1 MITQSSV
8 MVMVMAS
15 KGFSV
20 TDRQTTAL
28 DRCPTSPSIAELPIL
43 APDQAA
49 QLEAIFKVLANATR
63 LRMLHALIRDP
74 DLSVGALAESIGMK
88 PQAVSNQLRRLVDR
102 RIVTARRDGNHIR
115 YRVVDACT
123 VGLLDQ
129 GFCLAV
135 CADGCEQCETSTAAD
150 VTAAD
155 PERS

>member
-1 MITQSSV
+1 M
-8 MVMVMAS
+8 
-15 KGFSV
+15 
-20 TDRQTTAL
+20 TDRRTTAL
-28 DRCPTSPSIAELPIL
+28 DRCPALPLIVDRPIL
-43 APDQAA
+43 SPEQAA

-74 DLSVGALAESIGMK
+74 DLSVSALAEAIGMK

-102 RIVTARRDGNHIR
+102 GIVAPCRDGNYIR

-135 CADGCEQCETSTAAD
+135 CADGYKHRETSTAAD
-150 VTAAD
+150 VTAASAGRD
-155 PERS
+155 